1 MPSREK
7 VRQHRNLDLA
17 PDEAALPPSPL
28 LVQRTPAGNPSA
40 CKIRTLA
47 PPRHS

>member
-7 VRQHRNLDLA
+7 VRKHLNLDLA

-28 LVQRTPAGNPSA
+28 LVQRTPSGNPNA